1 MVISLGNCLG
11 GHVGPLLFPYVSPW
25 VPRLGRLISFFL
37 DSAKRIGIAFLL
49 ALAVLMC
56 GPWLRAGWHEVRSVD
71 AELPLLR
78 GATERVFAQQATMV
92 GTVKREADQMA
103 TATLEA
109 LDARIRTVDKRTAGL
124 LAARAAASSWPDVRG
139 GTSAISQQ
147 LVEAAKR
154 DIELELRQQERIY
167 LVRLRASFTVLR
179 GRKVAERQLEHLR
192 LAYLANV
199 TSYNN
204 SLIAQAHVRDSRTR
218 TDNVVHF
225 LAIRGHDRDFDVQ
238 IKRMRAQMDAS
249 LVAFRVQRDMLAQLP
264 TAPTLTQLRVDEKR
278 LEAATAPL
286 RERLAK
292 VSQMATHNLAWRAY
306 HAARSVAGPA
316 ALVVIGWLCVPI
328 AIRALFYFVLAP
340 LASRTS
346 PVVIDK
352 RASAGVSE
360 GAYRRQSDLASGVSM
375 RLALAPGQEMLIRPE
390 YCQSLPEAV
399 MVRTKI
405 LFDWSYLL
413 PSVASHMWMLNRMRV
428 KDITDIVLSSTID
441 PLEEV
446 ALLDIPAGTAF
457 VMQSRGLVGVL
468 YDEGKRTRI
477 HSHWRLGTV
486 HAWLTLQLRYL
497 SFEGPATLVVK
508 GCRGVRLERASAGRT
523 VSQDATLGFSA
534 NAVYSTVRGKPF
546 LPYALGRQALLHDR
560 FEGTEAYYLYEEIPR
575 NANPGYRKSN
585 PLEVLVDAG
594 LKALGI

>member
-1 MVISLGNCLG
+1 M
-11 GHVGPLLFPYVSPW
+11 
-25 VPRLGRLISFFL
+25 GRLISFFL
-37 DSAKRIGIAFLL
+37 GGAKRIGIAFLL

-56 GPWLRAGWHEVRSVD
+56 GSWLKAGWHEVRSVD
-71 AELPLLR
+71 AELPLLQ
-78 GATERVFAQQATMV
+78 GAVERVLAQQATMV

-109 LDARIRTVDKRTAGL
+109 LGSRIRTVDKRTASL
-124 LAARAAASSWPDVRG
+124 LAARAAASLWPDVRG

-147 LVEAAKR
+147 LIEAAER
-154 DIELELRQQERIY
+154 DIELELRQQERTY
-167 LVRLRASFTVLR
+167 LVRLRANVTVLR
-179 GRKVAERQLEHLR
+179 DRKAAERQLEQLR
-192 LAYLANV
+192 LAYLTNV

-204 SLIAQAHVRDSRTR
+204 ALSAQAHLRASRTL
-218 TDNVVHF
+218 TDKIIHF
-225 LAIRGHDRDFDVQ
+225 SAIRDQERHFDSQ
-238 IKRMRAQMDAS
+238 IRRARAQMDAS
-249 LVAFRVQRDMLAQLP
+249 LVAFRFQRGALAQLP
-264 TAPTLTQLRVDEKR
+264 TAPRLTQLRVDEKR

-286 RERLAK
+286 RERLAR
-292 VSQMATHNLAWRAY
+292 VSEIATGNLVWRAY
-306 HAARSVAGPA
+306 HAASPVAGA
-316 ALVVIGWLCVPI
+316 AVLVVIGWLCVPI
-328 AIRALFYFVLAP
+328 AIRAVFYFVLAP
-340 LASRTS
+340 LASRTA

-352 RASAGVSE
+352 PASAGASE
-360 GAYRRQSDLASGVSM
+360 GAYRQHREFASGVSM
-375 RLALAPGQEMLIRPE
+375 GLTMAPGQEMLIRPE

-413 PSVASHMWMLNRMRV
+413 PSIASHMWMLNWMRV

-446 ALLDIPAGTAF
+446 ALLNIPAGTAF

-477 HSHWRLGTV
+477 RSHWRLGTL

-560 FEGTEAYYLYEEIPR
+560 FVGTEAYYLYEEVPR
-575 NANPGYRKSN
+575 NASPDYWRSN
-585 PLEVLVDAG
+585 PLGILVDTG